1 MDEELLFT
9 DEQRKFLKME
19 SIYSEDAV
27 KIIKMT
33 TKDLEYYIKL
43 VEKAV
48 ERVERIDSNFE
59 RSSTVGKTLSNSI
72 ICYREIIYERINHRK
87 HHCCLK
93 KLPWPPQPFQ
103 QPSF

>member
-1 MDEELLFT
+1 MDEELLFM

-19 SIYSEDAV
+19 SIYGEYAV
-27 KIIKMT
+27 KIVKMT

-59 RSSTVGKTLSNSI
+59 RSSTMGRRLSKNTAG
-72 ICYREIIYERINHRK
+72 YREIPCERKSQSMRQTS
-87 HHCCLK
+87 L
-93 KLPWPPQPFQ
+93 L
-103 QPSF
+103 S